1 MTRSVPPREIL
12 DAAAARRE
20 SLASQWFSA
29 AQVNAGLDL
38 KVGSGCHSA
47 SELRRQGKLLGVY
60 VTHPIGS
67 YRYPT
72 WQFRPDGQP
81 VERLAAILAVLRDFG
96 PFQREPDG
104 LRRSTGWGEA
114 EWFLS
119 PHALLWGAAPAAMLS
134 VDPARVLY
142 AVHCEFEEDV

>member
-1 MTRSVPPREIL
+1 MTRIASPREIL
-12 DAAAARRE
+12 DAAEARRE
-20 SLASQWFSA
+20 SLASQWLSA
-29 AQVNAGLDL
+29 AQVNAGLNL
-38 KVGSGCHSA
+38 KFGRGCHSA
-47 SELRRQGKLLGVY
+47 SELRRHGKLLGVY

-81 VERLAAILAVLRDFG
+81 VERLAKILAVLRDFG
-96 PFQREPDG
+96 PFQREPCG

-119 PHALLWGAAPAAMLS
+119 PHVLLWGAVPAAMLS
-134 VDPARVLY
+134 VDPARVLH
-142 AVHCEFEEDV
+142 AVQCEFEEDV